1 MRIGHVLLSLVV
13 ARSTEGAPTQALVIA
28 SLDGVITMHDP
39 WTGEPRDWI
48 QTGGPVVST
57 SASSSQPGQD
67 KIVPTLD
74 GSLFF
79 EDEDGR
85 LVEFPFTVLEVTS
98 SPTPYHFCEKSEGGP
113 GPCSLLTGE
122 RTWAIFA
129 LDVEQG
135 TVRWVHSEGNTVDI
149 ENSTRSRSV
158 QHWERPRQRGE
169 PVLLQRDRFV
179 IRAIDAHSGVE
190 AWNVSLSH
198 FAAVGRTAPNV
209 QAGARQIGDQSAPS
223 LPLLRWGDDTNQVL
237 HAVHPDTGEDLWQR
251 SMSSEVV
258 GVFGA
263 DASRGWLELAVPE
276 APLEHGRCI
285 SAGGDPSLPSSGCE
299 LQLAEEAGVPQLHW
313 SYSAGSEFGWF
324 RGKSL
329 VALQRQ
335 LKQDMGHAVGLAD
348 RSISPDLLPP
358 AEDFQESN
366 DSSPNSSDALE
377 SGINR
382 TRDMVTHEGLFLTW
396 ATIAAVVVILILIVV
411 MLFIWRPVR
420 ECPSAPASPEVG
432 PLQHRSS
439 PMLGCQA
446 PEHLDLGRHDR
457 APSLPPCRRG
467 ADDCSEGARQRSSS
481 ASGGARS
488 PPRRPEP
495 VQRKRM
501 SPTAEGPPDKP
512 GRRRAMSE
520 SSSPH
525 HERAASTPA
534 ADETD
539 SIIRQAAV
547 CDRYRTEFEEAEML
561 GSGGFGR
568 VFRCHKKI
576 EEIDYAVKQIP
587 LSSDQKYRTTMKRML
602 REVKVLARLD
612 HHNIV
617 RYFQAWVEKSR
628 DDGEDGL
635 ESDSGPDSAGV
646 ARDLQSSCAAGMDET
661 ELSLAARHK
670 PYDARVCG
678 DDTTQQSW
686 GTMGGD
692 ESSFGGFQWDRGSSR
707 SEVVASP
714 SRRQHRSRHSQA
726 PSRRKADK
734 SKSQQDFDLVLF
746 IQMQFCPQQ
755 TLHHM
760 LAKPRRQVDVAAML
774 GLFEQVT
781 NGIKYVHECQLIHR
795 DLKPSNIFLLE
806 GSRIKIGD
814 FGLATKLGDA
824 IGTEDLMSVC
834 PSEGLSRGVGTYI
847 YASPEQRGGQDY
859 SNKTDIFSL
868 GIILFELLNKGWET
882 SMGRMLDL
890 EELSAQNRLPN
901 SWKEGSDLP
910 EIKFLLEE
918 MIRQDPALRP
928 AAAEVHDR
936 IEAFQGKN
944 RISPPTQGAGGA
956 SVVLRVEATSNNGI
970 GVVHLVKE
978 VMKSMHGNV
987 KCLRYGFRSGKEEER
1002 DEVPTKESEFDVME
1016 FALSYEKLYEET
1028 LVDKVKALPNVKN
1041 ARITRC
1047 YFNSD

>member
-1 MRIGHVLLSLVV
+1 MRIGHVLSSLVV
-13 ARSTEGAPTQALVIA
+13 ARSTEGGPIQALVIA
-28 SLDGVITMHDP
+28 SLDGAITMYDP
-39 WTGEPRDWI
+39 WTGEPMDWI

-57 SASSSQPGQD
+57 SASSSEPGQD

-85 LVEFPFTVLEVTS
+85 LMAFPFTVLDVTS
-98 SPTPYHFCEKSEGGP
+98 SPTPFHFCEKSEGGH

-158 QHWERPRQRGE
+158 QHWERPAQRGE

-198 FAAVGRTAPNV
+198 FAAVGRTAPGV
-209 QAGARQIGDQSAPS
+209 QAGARQIGDQSAPP

-237 HAVHPDTGEDLWQR
+237 QAFHPDTGEDLWQR
-251 SMSSEVV
+251 SMPSEVV
-258 GVFGA
+258 GIFGA
-263 DASRGWLELAVPE
+263 DATRGWLELPVPE
-276 APLEHGRCI
+276 APVGHGRCI
-285 SAGGDPSLPSSGCE
+285 AAGSDPSLPSSGCE
-299 LQLAEEAGVPQLHW
+299 LQLAEEARVPQLHW
-313 SYSAGSEFGWF
+313 SYSAGCGFGLF
-324 RGKSL
+324 RGRSL
-329 VALQRQ
+329 VELQRQ
-335 LKQDMGHAVGLAD
+335 IQHAIGHTVGLGG
-348 RSISPDLLPP
+348 RSNPPELLPP
-358 AEDFQESN
+358 AEDFQAIVD
-366 DSSPNSSDALE
+366 DSDSLPNSSDGLE
-377 SGINR
+377 IGINR
-382 TRDMVTHEGLFLTW
+382 TRDMVTNEGLFLTW
-396 ATIAAVVVILILIVV
+396 ATITAVVLGVV
-411 MLFIWRPVR
+411 LLVVTVFLWRPVR
-420 ECPSAPASPEVG
+420 ECQSTPASPEVG
-432 PLQHRSS
+432 PLQQSS
-439 PMLGCQA
+439 APSLGCRA
-446 PEHLDLGRHDR
+446 PEHLDLGRPDR
-457 APSLPPCRRG
+457 SPSSPPCRRG
-467 ADDCSEGARQRSSS
+467 TEDSSEGARQRSSS
-481 ASGGARS
+481 ASGGSRS
-488 PPRRPEP
+488 PPKRPDP
-495 VQRKRM
+495 PGQRKRM
-501 SPTAEGPPDKP
+501 TPAAECPPDKP
-512 GRRRAMSE
+512 NRRRAVSE
-520 SSSPH
+520 SSSPQ
-525 HERAASTPA
+525 HERVISTPV

-539 SIIRQAAV
+539 AIIRQAAV

-587 LSSDQKYRTTMKRML
+587 LSSDLQYRPTMRRML

-617 RYFQAWVEKSR
+617 RYFQAWVEQSR
-628 DDGEDGL
+628 DDED
-635 ESDSGPDSAGV
+635 EADSDSGADSEGI

-661 ELSLAARHK
+661 ELSLAARHR
-670 PYDARVCG
+670 PFDARVSM

-686 GTMGGD
+686 GTIGGD
-692 ESSFGGFQWDRGSSR
+692 DSSFGGFQWDRGSSR
-707 SEVVASP
+707 SEVAASP
-714 SRRQHRSRHSQA
+714 NRRQHRSRHSQQ
-726 PSRRKADK
+726 SGRRKTDK
-734 SKSQQDFDLVLF
+734 SRSKQDYYDLVLF

-760 LAKPRRQVDVAAML
+760 LAKPRQHVEVAPML
-774 GLFEQVT
+774 GLFEQIT

-814 FGLATKLGDA
+814 FGLATKLGDT
-824 IGTEDLMSVC
+824 IGTEELVSTCD
-834 PSEGLSRGVGTYI
+834 SEGLSKGVGTYI

-882 SMGRMLDL
+882 AMGRVLDL
-890 EELSAQNRLPN
+890 EQLSTHNRLPS

-918 MIRQDPALRP
+918 MIRKDPSLRP

-936 IEAFQGKN
+936 IEAFQGKKSHQPADSGC
-944 RISPPTQGAGGA
+944 RGCLSCSSGG
-956 SVVLRVEATSNNGI
+956 
-970 GVVHLVKE
+970 
-978 VMKSMHGNV
+978 
-987 KCLRYGFRSGKEEER
+987 
-1002 DEVPTKESEFDVME
+1002 SE
-1016 FALSYEKLYEET
+1016 K
-1028 LVDKVKALPNVKN
+1028 
-1041 ARITRC
+1041 
-1047 YFNSD
+1047 